1 LRLTPCGRCASR
13 QSHCQ
18 SPCCSNQKPRRQM
31 NPRTTSSD
39 ARGRVA
45 ECQWHNWPGTA
56 KISTQR
62 ASAVTAVQWLRAE
75 TGARAARQKRAVLVR
90 LQDACLHLLPR
101 QRPVPSEVRRVRA
114 GQRRGHH
121 PQGYP
126 PVVRDDARV
135 YRTSEARDNV
145 VYWCSFSNPRDDDC
159 CLLVL
164 LQ

>member
-1 LRLTPCGRCASR
+1 MAHTQQAG
-13 QSHCQ
+13 
-18 SPCCSNQKPRRQM
+18 
-31 NPRTTSSD
+31 RTT
-39 ARGRVA
+39 AR
-45 ECQWHNWPGTA
+45 A
-56 KISTQR
+56 KISTQA